1 MIFGAP
7 LFLWGLTALAI
18 PIAVHLFQ
26 FRRYRKV
33 YFSNVDRLEALQTES
48 RRQSNLRRWLV
59 LLMRCLA
66 IVFLVLAFAQPTI
79 PGNGQTLHSGA
90 TVVSVY
96 LDNSFSMENSTSDG
110 SQLEAAKQKAREIVA
125 AYRPGDRY
133 QLLSNSMAGSEY
145 RWLSREEFLD
155 AVNLLAIAPASRP
168 LSEVAA
174 SQSDFMRQSGAA
186 NRHAYLVSDF
196 QRSIADLNALPD
208 DSLALFTL
216 VPLEGVA
223 TDNLYIDT
231 LRLDAPAY
239 FVGGSVNVEATVLNG
254 GATDAEKLP
263 VRLIVNGRERA
274 IATLDIPAGT
284 SAKTTLRFTIDSA
297 GWLDGRVEITDYPI
311 TFDDRY
317 HFAILAGSR
326 ISMLQVDSGTPN
338 DNLRRLFA
346 NDSAVS
352 YQVAPLPSDLSTLN
366 FIVLNE
372 PRDIP
377 SGQAQALASWVEQG
391 GTLTLIPPADT
402 KPEAINALLSLLK
415 SPSLDRWQKRPAKA
429 NGIDFQSS
437 LYRGVFNGTSSE
449 MEMPSVQGHYTLG
462 DNAAL
467 RQNIIT
473 LANGTPLLC
482 STPYGEGR
490 LYLFTT
496 PLTDEWTS
504 FTAQALFVP
513 TLYNMALYSRPQAT
527 ASHTLGDRNPIF
539 LQGNYDPTATPPE
552 LKARN
557 TATSLL
563 PDLRR
568 IGNRSALLLH
578 GELTDDGIYLLG
590 NEEHLAFNHPRLE
603 SDLDFLTQ
611 SEIENL
617 LDDRPG
623 YSLVRN
629 TAKPLDQE
637 IRSREGGTPLW
648 HWCILLALTA
658 LLAETLLLK
667 IHRKPQVKS

>member
-1 MIFGAP
+1 VIFGAP

-79 PGNGQTLHSGA
+79 PGNGQALHSGA

-155 AVNLLAIAPASRP
+155 AVNLLAIAPASRH

-274 IATLDIPAGT
+274 IATLDIPAGA

-338 DNLRRLFA
+338 DNLRQLFA
-346 NDSAVS
+346 DDSAVS

-637 IRSREGGTPLW
+637 IRSREGGDPLW